1 MFSMIDDSFLG
12 ISVHNPYEGAQDE
25 DDHDNSHEMV
35 EFDFVCGDAA
45 FEAWVSTISTIC
57 FISITTNYK
66 TNLLKWSTLI
76 NVIQFVSLG
85 WITLFHYKWNI
96 FKVDIIFF

>member
-1 MFSMIDDSFLG
+1 MIDDSFLG

-35 EFDFVCGDAA
+35 EFDFVCVDAA

-57 FISITTNYK
+57 FISIPTNYK

-85 WITLFHYKWNI
+85 LITFFHYKWNL
-96 FKVDIIFF
+96 KYLFFSI